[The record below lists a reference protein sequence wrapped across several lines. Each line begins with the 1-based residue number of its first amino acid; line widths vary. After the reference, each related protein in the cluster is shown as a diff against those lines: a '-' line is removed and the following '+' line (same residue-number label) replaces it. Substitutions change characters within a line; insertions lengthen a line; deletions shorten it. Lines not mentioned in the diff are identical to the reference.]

1 MDLVV
6 LANDRLRLEV
16 SPDIGG
22 SIASLAAWIDG
33 SWLPVLR
40 PTPADALSRGRSS
53 PFASYALVPWSNRVR
68 DARFRFDGRDVQL
81 RPNTAERHAI
91 HGEVRDHPWRIESRE
106 AHGLSL
112 SFDSRDRKDIG
123 FPFPFTSTLSF
134 SVNGPTAS
142 MGVSVT
148 NAGNAPMP
156 AGVGFHPYFLRAL
169 RVPGEEPLVRMN
181 APEVYGELLPRDAAA
196 PVGPDLDFR
205 LDRPL
210 GGRPI
215 DHCFA
220 GWDGRAEIRWPASG
234 VRAALEA
241 SEPFRHVVLYSPPAE
256 PFFALEPVSHA
267 NDGFNLL
274 ASGIPGSGVRVLE
287 PGETL
292 DGIVRLTVT

>member
-1 MDLVV
+1 MDLVL

-16 SPDIGG
+16 SPRTGG
-22 SIASLAAWIDG
+22 SVASLEAGIEGA
-33 SWLPVLR
+33 WLPILR
-40 PTPADALSRGRSS
+40 PTPPEALSAGRSS

-81 RPNTAERHAI
+81 RPNTPEGHAI
-91 HGEVRDHPWRIESRE
+91 HGEVRNRPWLIESSG
-106 AHGLSL
+106 ACDLHLA
-112 SFDSRDRKDIG
+112 FDSRDHDDIG

-134 SVNGPTAS
+134 SVDGPTAA
-142 MGVSVT
+142 MGTSVT
-148 NAGNAPMP
+148 NAGKARMP
-156 AGVGFHPYFLRAL
+156 AGIGFHPYFRRAL

-181 APEVYGELLPRDAAA
+181 APEVYDELLPRESAA
-196 PVGPDLDFR
+196 PVGSDLDFR

-220 GWDGRAEIRWPASG
+220 GWDGRAEIRWPESG

-274 ASGIPGSGVRVLE
+274 ASGIRGTGVRILE

-292 DGIVRLTVT
+292 AGIVRLTVT